1 MSIAYVVGHIS
12 VKDPDK
18 WAEYRSKVPST
29 LAPWGAELTF
39 RGKKVASLA
48 GDTPYSDIVVIGF
61 PSVDAVNGWFSSAAY
76 QALIPLR
83 EQAAEMMLVSYC
95 T

>member
-1 MSIAYVVGHIS
+1 MSTAYVVGHVN
-12 VKDPDK
+12 VKNPDK
-18 WAEYRSKVPST
+18 WSEYRSRVPDT

-48 GDTPYSDIVVIGF
+48 GNTPYSDIVVIRF
-61 PSVDAVNGWFSSAAY
+61 PSIEAVNGWFSSAAY
-76 QALIPLR
+76 QALIPIR
-83 EQAAEMMLVSYC
+83 EQAADMLLVSYE